1 MLTRVYIIII
11 GIIQHHCRRCG
22 DVICNSCSE
31 KQPLSRMGF
40 VDPVLVC
47 TRCVPA
53 CKTED
58 DFFKHYLKILI
69 NGMS

>member
-1 MLTRVYIIII
+1 MCIIII

-22 DVICNSCSE
+22 DVICSSCSE